1 MLDDLLI
8 LCIGGLAT
16 CVIFMLAI
24 VVAKIRGWE

>member
-8 LCIGGLAT
+8 LCIAGMAT